1 VIELDFDNL
10 GGLLPAVVQDAD
22 SKAVLMLGFMDREAF
37 ATTLRS
43 GRATFFSRG
52 RRRLWTKGETSG
64 NVAEVVSISADC
76 DGDTLLLRVQQD
88 GVACHTGR
96 RTCFYRAVRDGALVE
111 IAAPE
116 VSPDTLYGHAHG

>member
-1 VIELDFDNL
+1 VIELDFDKL

-76 DGDTLLLRVQQD
+76 DGDTLLLRVRMKGD
-88 GVACHTGR
+88 GRICHRGTVSCFSRELDWFRPVA
-96 RTCFYRAVRDGALVE
+96 
-111 IAAPE
+111 P
-116 VSPDTLYGHAHG
+116 VS